1 MSNLEHRYQVSLT
14 KDEVEYIIKFFRF
27 FGDGVLAIEALLQR
41 FERRLRQIRSHE
53 EMLEAYDSFDSIDT
67 GL

>member
-1 MSNLEHRYQVSLT
+1 MSSLEHQYQVSLT
-14 KDEVEYIIKFFRF
+14 KSEIENIIKFFRF
-27 FGDGVLAIEALLQR
+27 FGGGVLVIEALLQR

>member
-1 MSNLEHRYQVSLT
+1 MSNLEHRYQVGLT
-14 KDEVEYIIKFFRF
+14 KSEIETILAYIGHALMEPTHELVE
-27 FGDGVLAIEALLQR
+27 R